1 MDAVHRR
8 AGRFADTVASMR
20 STLIIIGVVAI
31 VVGAIWTG
39 QGMGLIPGSFMTGD
53 TKWLIIG
60 LIVAVVGVVLL
71 VLGLRRAKRS

>member
-1 MDAVHRR
+1 
-8 AGRFADTVASMR
+8 MR
-20 STLIIIGVVAI
+20 SVLITLGVVAI
-31 VVGAIWTG
+31 VIGAIWTG

-71 VLGLRRAKRS
+71 VLGLRRPKRG

>member
-1 MDAVHRR
+1 
-8 AGRFADTVASMR
+8 MR

-60 LIVAVVGVVLL
+60 LIVALVGVVLL
-71 VLGLRRAKRS
+71 VLGLRRPKRS